1 MKQHYPTLLVTLLLL
16 ASPASHAHKRWFM
29 PTDFTLSEAETVTV
43 DFTASNNVFFV
54 DSPMPLASV
63 EVISPSGVKLPL
75 EQPYEGKRRSSFD
88 IPVAAAGTYRV
99 TTAGPPMYFV
109 SYLLP
114 GETKPQGGRGKL
126 EQLKAKVPMEATDVT
141 FSEAKARIETFV
153 TLGGQTPLQVDEKAD
168 GLQINFGNSHPN
180 ALYTDEPAN
189 FAFLLNGEPIAGL
202 DIAVTAD
209 GSRYRDDQ
217 EDRSYTTGED
227 GSVAIDWPQ
236 PGRYLLEASTAEP
249 LANGEISTRYYS
261 YFLTVEVMAP

>member
-1 MKQHYPTLLVTLLLL
+1 MKRYYPTLLITLALL

-63 EVISPSGVKLPL
+63 EVISPAGATMPL
-75 EQPYEGKRRSSFD
+75 GQPYEGKRRSSFD
-88 IPVAAAGTYRV
+88 IPVAATGTYRV

-126 EQLKAKVPMEATDVT
+126 AQLKANVPTDATDVT
-141 FSEAKARIETFV
+141 FSEAKARIESFI
-153 TLGGQTPLQVDEKAD
+153 TLGGQTPLLVDENAD
-168 GLQINFGNSHPN
+168 GLQIDFGNSHPN
-180 ALYTDEPAN
+180 ALYSDEPAN
-189 FAFLLNGEPIAGL
+189 FSFLLNGEPIAGM
-202 DIAVTAD
+202 DITVTAE
-209 GSRYRDDQ
+209 GSRYRDEQ

-227 GSVAIDWPQ
+227 GSVEIEWSQ

-249 LANGEISTRYYS
+249 LTTGEISTRYYS